1 MYIRILVKIF
11 FFREKKITSVF
22 YIHVHMLL
30 VLASKHYDMKE
41 RNEKKNDKVFFV
53 TFISW
58 TANLDKL
65 FNRYPWFFL

>member
-1 MYIRILVKIF
+1 MYIRILVEIF

-41 RNEKKNDKVFFV
+41 RNEKKM
-53 TFISW
+53 T
-58 TANLDKL
+58 
-65 FNRYPWFFL
+65 RCFLLPL